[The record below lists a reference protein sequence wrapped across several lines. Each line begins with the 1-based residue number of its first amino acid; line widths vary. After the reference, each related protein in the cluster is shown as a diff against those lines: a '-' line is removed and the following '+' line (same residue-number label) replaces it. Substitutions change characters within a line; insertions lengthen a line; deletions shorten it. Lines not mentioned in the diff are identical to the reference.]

1 MRNIQSSYYQAS
13 AAITDYCMQ
22 VTAHNMDREVI
33 PVTNTFI
40 EPAAT
45 TYQGSYVELPVMGDE
60 ITKVV
65 VDFAPVTPNYYAALS
80 EIEIFVGGKHAYS
93 RFVLLLLLV
102 NYVILSVSESEWYMS

>member
-13 AAITDYCMQ
+13 AAINDYCMQ
-22 VTAHNMDREVI
+22 VTAYNMDREVI

-45 TYQGSYVELPVMGDE
+45 IHQGSYVELPVMGDE
-60 ITKVV
+60 ITKII
-65 VDFAPVTPNYYAALS
+65 VDVAPVTPNHYAALS
-80 EIEIFVGGKHAYS
+80 EIEIYVGGKHVYS

-102 NYVILSVSESEWYMS
+102 NYMILLLFQQ